1 MFRIFSAITPH
12 CATVASKRFQLALG
26 FVVAALHVAPLF
38 AQTGGKMPDFY
49 KEPGLYPNRDYTNQH
64 FGEHVDPFTGAL
76 QLHYTDVFIPGNGGF
91 NLAGRCQE

>member
-1 MFRIFSAITPH
+1 MITTIVTARHRTIVACNIPRL
-12 CATVASKRFQLALG
+12 VASLMAMLLL
-26 FVVAALHVAPLF
+26 VTSSI

-64 FGEHVDPFTGAL
+64 FGEHIDPFTGAL

-91 NLAGRCQE
+91 NLAVQRS